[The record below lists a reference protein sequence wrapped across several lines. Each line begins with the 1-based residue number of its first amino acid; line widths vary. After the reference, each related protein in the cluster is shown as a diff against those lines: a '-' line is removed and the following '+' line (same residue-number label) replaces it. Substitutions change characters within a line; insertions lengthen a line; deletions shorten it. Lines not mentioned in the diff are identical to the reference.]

1 MKVIQLNQNILD
13 KDGVI
18 VKAKS
23 PVKVMEEIEGKE
35 MEIEKLEEKVVTLGA
50 MFDKALLRN
59 DGSKTE
65 EEVVKRYNLH
75 KKVYGCESVELSEEE
90 LTYLKT
96 LVCDAFEVF
105 FAGQILEILNN
116 TK

>member
-35 MEIEKLEEKVVTLGA
+35 MEIERLEEKVVTLGA
-50 MFDKALLRN
+50 MLCKALLRN
-59 DGSKTE
+59 DGGKPE
-65 EEVVKRYNLH
+65 EEVVKRYNLN
-75 KKVYGCESVELSEEE
+75 KKIYGCEAAELTDEE
-90 LTYLKT
+90 LVYLRG
-96 LVCDAFEVF
+96 LVCEAFEIF
-105 FAGQILEILNN
+105 FAGQILELLDNV
-116 TK
+116 K